1 MHRRDKAPA
10 LPWSL
15 VSHTYAAQ
23 FTHVVFST
31 KDRRDLIPVE
41 LQPRLAAYVAVIVRK
56 LGSDALAIG
65 GTGNHLHVVMK
76 LSPNA
81 RLAEVVQKVKANS
94 SRWLGEQGLK
104 FEWQGGYG
112 AFSVSPSMLRVV
124 NAYVENQ
131 KEHHRVRTF
140 DEEFLTLLRKSGV
153 QFEEREALG

>member
-1 MHRRDKAPA
+1 
-10 LPWSL
+10 
-15 VSHTYAAQ
+15 
-23 FTHVVFST
+23 
-31 KDRRDLIPVE
+31 
-41 LQPRLAAYVAVIVRK
+41 
-56 LGSDALAIG
+56 
-65 GTGNHLHVVMK
+65 MK